1 MEKVSGVLGMTM
13 AEMLFFGI
21 DNGSSSHTDNR
32 KSIFLILGE
41 GNRKFRKYLLD
52 LVILSLDKYL

>member
-13 AEMLFFGI
+13 VEMLFFGI
-21 DNGSSSHTDNR
+21 DNGSSSHTDNH

-52 LVILSLDKYL
+52 LVI